1 MESSRSLE
9 CELKE
14 QCGFHQFLKMYCSFW
29 PHDAKSRLDG
39 KDLDAGEDCG
49 QEKRATEDEM
59 VGWHYPLNE
68 QKFEKTLGDSEGQ
81 GSLVCCSLTLTWWP
95 GHPYTSSARQSLQ
108 MTLASETH
116 RAPDL
121 GHPWAAHRQ

>member
-1 MESSRSLE
+1 
-9 CELKE
+9 
-14 QCGFHQFLKMYCSFW
+14 MYCSFW

-49 QEKRATEDEM
+49 QEKRATEVEM

-81 GSLVCCSLTLTWWP
+81 GSLACCSTW
-95 GHPYTSSARQSLQ
+95 GHKELDT
-108 MTLASETH
+108 TE
-116 RAPDL
+116 
-121 GHPWAAHRQ
+121 

>member
-1 MESSRSLE
+1 
-9 CELKE
+9 
-14 QCGFHQFLKMYCSFW
+14 MYCSFW

-49 QEKRATEDEM
+49 QEKRVTEDEM

-81 GSLVCCSLTLTWWP
+81 GSLVYCSSWSCQESDST
-95 GHPYTSSARQSLQ
+95 
-108 MTLASETH
+108 
-116 RAPDL
+116 
-121 GHPWAAHRQ
+121 